1 MREVELLAPAG
12 DLEKLKIAFIYGA
25 DAVYI
30 GGEVFGMRS
39 AAKNFSKED
48 MIEGVEFAHSMGKR
62 VFVTVNIIPRSEDID
77 ALTDYIKEL
86 SEIYEG
92 QDDVVIGAGTVLD
105 AETARAAML
114 AGAKYIVSPAF
125 DLETAKICNRYKVP
139 YLPGIMTIN
148 EIITAH
154 EAGVDFVKLFPG
166 SAFGQ
171 GYVKA
176 IKGPLPYANIM
187 VTGGVN
193 IDNIDSW
200 IKAGVDAVG
209 IGGELNKLGEEGKF
223 EEITAVCE
231 QYMAK
236 LNEARGC

>member
-1 MREVELLAPAG
+1 MIKINTLRA
-12 DLEKLKIAFIYGA
+12 LKECGVV
-25 DAVYI
+25 AVVR
-30 GGEVFGMRS
+30 G
-39 AAKNFSKED
+39 NSKEV
-48 MIEGVEFAHSMGKR
+48 GVEISKACVKGGVKALEVTYTNKFAK
-62 VFVTVNIIPRSEDID
+62 DI
-77 ALTDYIKEL
+77 IKEL
-86 SEIYEG
+86 CEIYEG

-105 AETARAAML
+105 AETDRAAML
-114 AGAKYIVSPAF
+114 AGEKYIVSPAF

>member
-1 MREVELLAPAG
+1 MI
-12 DLEKLKIAFIYGA
+12 KINTLKALKECGVV
-25 DAVYI
+25 AVVR
-30 GGEVFGMRS
+30 G
-39 AAKNFSKED
+39 NSKEV
-48 MIEGVEFAHSMGKR
+48 GVEISKACVKGGVKALEVTYTNKFA
-62 VFVTVNIIPRSEDID
+62 NDI
-77 ALTDYIKEL
+77 IKEL

-148 EIITAH
+148 EIIAAH

-193 IDNIDSW
+193 IDNLDSW

-223 EEITAVCE
+223 DEITSICE
-231 QYMAK
+231 GYMAK
-236 LNEARGC
+236 LHEARGC

>member
-1 MREVELLAPAG
+1 MI
-12 DLEKLKIAFIYGA
+12 KINTLKALKECGVV
-25 DAVYI
+25 AVVR
-30 GGEVFGMRS
+30 G
-39 AAKNFSKED
+39 NSKEV
-48 MIEGVEFAHSMGKR
+48 GVEISKACVKGGVKALEVTYTNKFA
-62 VFVTVNIIPRSEDID
+62 NDIIKD
-77 ALTDYIKEL
+77 L

-148 EIITAH
+148 EIIAAH

-193 IDNIDSW
+193 IDNLDSW

-223 EEITAVCE
+223 DEITAICE

-236 LNEARGC
+236 LHEARGC

>member
-1 MREVELLAPAG
+1 MI
-12 DLEKLKIAFIYGA
+12 KINTLKALKECGVV
-25 DAVYI
+25 AVVR
-30 GGEVFGMRS
+30 G
-39 AAKNFSKED
+39 NSKEV
-48 MIEGVEFAHSMGKR
+48 GVEISKACVKGGVKALEVTYTNKFA
-62 VFVTVNIIPRSEDID
+62 NDI
-77 ALTDYIKEL
+77 IKEL

-148 EIITAH
+148 EIIAAH

-193 IDNIDSW
+193 IDNLDSW

-223 EEITAVCE
+223 DEITAICE

-236 LNEARGC
+236 LHEARGC

>member
-1 MREVELLAPAG
+1 MIKINTLRA
-12 DLEKLKIAFIYGA
+12 LKECGVV
-25 DAVYI
+25 AVVR
-30 GGEVFGMRS
+30 G
-39 AAKNFSKED
+39 NSKEV
-48 MIEGVEFAHSMGKR
+48 GVEISKACVKGGVKALEVTYTNKFA
-62 VFVTVNIIPRSEDID
+62 NDI
-77 ALTDYIKEL
+77 IKEL

-92 QDDVVIGAGTVLD
+92 QDEVVIGAGTVLD

-148 EIITAH
+148 EIIAAH

-193 IDNIDSW
+193 IDNLDSW

-223 EEITAVCE
+223 DEITAICE

-236 LNEARGC
+236 LHEARGC

>member
-1 MREVELLAPAG
+1 MIKINTLRA
-12 DLEKLKIAFIYGA
+12 LKEYGVV
-25 DAVYI
+25 AVVR
-30 GGEVFGMRS
+30 G
-39 AAKNFSKED
+39 NSKEV
-48 MIEGVEFAHSMGKR
+48 GVEISKACVKGGVKALEVTYTNKFA
-62 VFVTVNIIPRSEDID
+62 NDI
-77 ALTDYIKEL
+77 IKEL
-86 SEIYEG
+86 CEIYEG
-92 QDDVVIGAGTVLD
+92 Q
-105 AETARAAML
+105 AML

-148 EIITAH
+148 EIIAAH

-223 EEITAVCE
+223 DEITAVCE

>member
-1 MREVELLAPAG
+1 MIKINTLRA
-12 DLEKLKIAFIYGA
+12 LKECGVV
-25 DAVYI
+25 AVVR
-30 GGEVFGMRS
+30 G
-39 AAKNFSKED
+39 NSKEV
-48 MIEGVEFAHSMGKR
+48 GVEISKACVKGGVKALEVTYTNKFA
-62 VFVTVNIIPRSEDID
+62 NDI
-77 ALTDYIKEL
+77 IKEL

-114 AGAKYIVSPAF
+114 AGAKYIVSPGF

>member
-1 MREVELLAPAG
+1 MIKINTLRA
-12 DLEKLKIAFIYGA
+12 LKECGVV
-25 DAVYI
+25 AVVR
-30 GGEVFGMRS
+30 G
-39 AAKNFSKED
+39 NSKEV
-48 MIEGVEFAHSMGKR
+48 GVEISKACVKGGVKALEVTYTNKFA
-62 VFVTVNIIPRSEDID
+62 NDI
-77 ALTDYIKEL
+77 IKEL

-92 QDDVVIGAGTVLD
+92 QDDIVIGAGTVLD

-148 EIITAH
+148 EIIAAH

-193 IDNIDSW
+193 IDNLDSW

>member
-1 MREVELLAPAG
+1 MI
-12 DLEKLKIAFIYGA
+12 KINTLKALKECGVV
-25 DAVYI
+25 AVDR
-30 GGEVFGMRS
+30 G
-39 AAKNFSKED
+39 NSKEV
-48 MIEGVEFAHSMGKR
+48 GVEISKACVKGGVKALEVTYTNKFA
-62 VFVTVNIIPRSEDID
+62 NDI
-77 ALTDYIKEL
+77 IKEL

-148 EIITAH
+148 EIIAAH

-193 IDNIDSW
+193 IDNLDSW

-223 EEITAVCE
+223 DEITAICE

-236 LNEARGC
+236 LHEARGC

>member
-1 MREVELLAPAG
+1 MIKINTLKALKDCGVVAVLRGDSKEVGVEISKACVKGGVKAIEVAYTNKFANDIIREV
-12 DLEKLKIAFIYGA
+12 
-25 DAVYI
+25 
-30 GGEVFGMRS
+30 
-39 AAKNFSKED
+39 
-48 MIEGVEFAHSMGKR
+48 
-62 VFVTVNIIPRSEDID
+62 
-77 ALTDYIKEL
+77 
-86 SEIYEG
+86 SEIYAG

-105 AETARAAML
+105 AETARSAML

-125 DLETAKICNRYKVP
+125 DAETAKICNRYKVP
-139 YLPGIMTIN
+139 YLPGVMTIN
-148 EIITAH
+148 EIISAH

-193 IDNIDSW
+193 VDNLDSW
-200 IKAGVDAVG
+200 IKAGVDTVG

-223 EEITAVCE
+223 DEITSICE
-231 QYMAK
+231 GYIAK